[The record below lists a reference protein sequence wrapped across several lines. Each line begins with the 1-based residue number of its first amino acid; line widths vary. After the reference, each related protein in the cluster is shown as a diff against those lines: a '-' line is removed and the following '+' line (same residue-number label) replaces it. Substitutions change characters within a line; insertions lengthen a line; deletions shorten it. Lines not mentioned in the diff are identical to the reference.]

1 MMYTADTSFF
11 IRLSEELPKAVA
23 VWHEVVEGK
32 SRLAVPTI
40 VLVELKNR
48 MLKRDMQKEA
58 EELINTFEES
68 SKITLVPLT
77 AELAK
82 KAGSLSYTYNMTNFD
97 SVILA
102 TAVETEYKNVLSS
115 DPSFVKA
122 TKQGLIHLMQF

>member
-58 EELINTFEES
+58 EELITTFEES

-77 AELAK
+77 ADLAK

-115 DPSFVKA
+115 DPSFVNA